1 MVKITLIHTV
11 QSVLNTFESEVKKV
25 IKNVKVTNI
34 LDEFLASDVAE
45 KSEFTMNNKNRL
57 FQIIKCAE
65 MTGADAIVVTCST
78 LSEVV
83 EDIRGFV
90 NIPIITIDS
99 AMITRAVELGTNIT
113 VMATAESTLTPTTNK
128 LLKEAKR
135 INKDININVICCPEA
150 LSALKNG
157 NGILHDEILKRKAL
171 EIKQQDVVVL
181 AQASMAHMDEKIEKI
196 TGSLVLSSPKLCI
209 NELKEILQKNN

>member
-1 MVKITLIHTV
+1 MEKIALIHTV
-11 QSVLNTFESEVKKV
+11 QSVLNTFESDVKKV
-25 IKNVKVTNI
+25 IKNVKITNI
-34 LDEFLASDVAE
+34 LDEFLASDTGE
-45 KSEFTMNNKNRL
+45 KGEFTMNNKNRL

-65 MTGADAIVVTCST
+65 MTEADAIVVTCST

-90 NIPIITIDS
+90 HIPIITIDS

-113 VMATAESTLTPTTNK
+113 VMATAESTLAPTTNK

-135 INKDININVICCPEA
+135 INKEININVICCPEA
-150 LSALKNG
+150 YSAIKNG
-157 NGILHDEILKRKAL
+157 NNMLHNEILKRKAL

-196 TGSLVLSSPKLCI
+196 AGSIVLSSPKLCI
-209 NELKEILQKNN
+209 NELKEILRKNN